1 MDENSTNFAILQD
14 SKNRLTFIRSNESQ
28 GWIKCDADEFEIM
41 ALLAQ
46 LIRCGKWSANQIL
59 NEIQIATDKH
69 SNKKDND
76 VNEN

>member
-46 LIRCGKWSANQIL
+46 LIRCGKWSAGQIL

-69 SNKKDND
+69 KKSSGED
-76 VNEN
+76 